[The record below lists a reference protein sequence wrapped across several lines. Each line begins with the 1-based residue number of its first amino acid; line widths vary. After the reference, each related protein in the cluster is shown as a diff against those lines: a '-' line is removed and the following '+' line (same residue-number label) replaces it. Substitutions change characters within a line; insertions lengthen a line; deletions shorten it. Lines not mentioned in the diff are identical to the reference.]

1 MIVNDDLLVSYLSG
15 NCEPDVAVQ
24 LMQWRQAHPEHE
36 KQFRDFKLIWETS
49 ARLGYTGPTDA
60 AASLQRLRQ
69 KAAAQ
74 SSLAP
79 KGNIRHMQQ
88 PRVWLTAAASLLV
101 LCAIAWWFTTR
112 NGNIEVLTQNQV
124 QTDTLPDGS
133 VLTINKNTE
142 LQFTR
147 NFDGAQRRVSLKQG
161 EAFFNVKHQ
170 TQRPFVITAG
180 ATTVQVLGTSFN
192 VKNINGRVEVIVESG
207 MVGVTSGNQTV
218 MLKAGEKAVT
228 QPRVHRIVKTANPD
242 QLYQYYRTREFVA
255 VNTPLWRMVEV
266 LNEAYNSRIVLDRK
280 ELRTLPLNTT
290 FKNES
295 LDDILAIIART
306 FNLTVQRTSNQI
318 VLR

>member
-24 LMQWRQAHPEHE
+24 LMLWRQAHPDHE
-36 KQFRDFKLIWETS
+36 KQFEDFKLIWETS

-74 SSLAP
+74 SNHAS
-79 KGNIRHMQQ
+79 KGNIRHMRA
-88 PRVWLTAAASLLV
+88 PALWLTAAASILV
-101 LCAIAWWFTTR
+101 FAVVGWWFTTR
-112 NGNIEVLTQNQV
+112 NSKVEMLTQNEV
-124 QTDTLPDGS
+124 KTDTLPDGS
-133 VLTINKNTE
+133 VLTINKNTQ
-142 LQFTR
+142 LQFAR
-147 NFDGAQRRVSLKQG
+147 NFDGAQRKVLLKQG

-192 VKNINGRVEVIVESG
+192 VKNINGHVEVIVESG
-207 MVGVTSGNQTV
+207 MVGVTSGSQTV

-228 QPRVHRIVKTANPD
+228 QPRMHRLVKTANPD

-306 FNLTVQRTSNQI
+306 FNLTVQHQANKI
-318 VLR
+318 ILR